1 MDFRLLS
8 SSPRQGV
15 WRWLVAGDAVKT
27 ECDER
32 VAQRGES
39 RAALAPVQ
47 KHQRE
52 RGMFLRLHHEIP
64 GVRIGVENGFG
75 KSGKQR
81 IEDKASKNKPAAARR
96 DSLVKWSLEKP
107 NALDTL
113 HKDFPIRDAEG
124 RRDAVERSPSMIS
137 L

>member
-1 MDFRLLS
+1 MSAWLS
-8 SSPRQGV
+8 G
-15 WRWLVAGDAVKT
+15 A
-27 ECDER
+27 
-32 VAQRGES
+32 ES
-39 RAALAPVQ
+39 RARLAPVQ
-47 KHQRE
+47 KHERE

-64 GVRIGVENGFG
+64 SMRSGVENGFG

-137 L
+137 E